1 MTYVK
6 SECSKSLEKTRNIVI
21 MMSLI
26 PLLLSGNTQSPIGL
40 LDKIFDRIRE
50 QIRKLWMHFSIAL

>member
-1 MTYVK
+1 MMYVK

-50 QIRKLWMHFSIAL
+50 QIRQL